1 MKLFNS
7 IFLAV
12 GVVIAANVA
21 DADAVTAPT
30 EIVDITT
37 SNPVIVDLSKDF

>member
-1 MKLFNS
+1 MQVFES

-12 GVVIAANVA
+12 GVVIAAEAAGAN
-21 DADAVTAPT
+21 AVTTPT

-37 SNPVIVDLSKDF
+37 S